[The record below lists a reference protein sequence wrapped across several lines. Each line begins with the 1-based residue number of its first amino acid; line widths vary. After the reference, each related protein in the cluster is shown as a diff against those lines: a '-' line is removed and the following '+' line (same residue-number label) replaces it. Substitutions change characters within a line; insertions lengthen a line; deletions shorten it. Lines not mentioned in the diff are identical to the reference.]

1 MSMTASS
8 FPLTWRSSALLVAGS
23 FLVVG
28 CTSSSEPP
36 INDPNQSPD
45 ALRSAGCLAK
55 LDSRPIAPLMVQ
67 LQARTLSTK
76 TATTGKTPAVNGPD
90 QSARLLAPVDVTFR
104 VTVPAN
110 TPADAEIFI
119 AGDFQGWNPGSEAHR
134 FTRVSAGLY
143 AITLAL
149 KDNTA
154 IQFKI
159 TRGSWETVEKG
170 SQGEELQNRVFQ
182 VAGPETAEIMVA
194 SWANTAPAPPRTI
207 VGDIDEM
214 SVPGL
219 LDGRRVW
226 VYLPPGYASDVDTCY
241 PVLYMLDGQNL
252 FDSSTAFLGNEWDVD
267 QTLEDTIAAGH
278 VQPVIVVA
286 IDNGG
291 EARVAEY
298 TPFASPDFE
307 GSGQGEA
314 HLQAIEEVL
323 IPFVNDNFRALLG
336 PQNTGISGSSL
347 GGLMSLYAAY
357 AHGDTFGAI
366 GALSPSLWWNDENLR
381 QFVETSSRPERAR
394 IYMDMGTMESSS
406 GGDENNNG
414 VDDNVDHLR
423 ALRDVLVAQGFTL
436 GVNLE
441 VVEDEGGRH
450 NEDDWR
456 RRFPD
461 TLHYLFPPPLQ
472 FVSPPAR

>member
-1 MSMTASS
+1 MRTYSS
-8 FPLTWRSSALLVAGS
+8 LSRWFAALLVTGS
-23 FLVVG
+23 LVVAG
-28 CTSSSEPP
+28 CTSSSEQQVQ
-36 INDPNQSPD
+36 DPTQAPD
-45 ALRSAGCLAK
+45 ESELRSAGCLAK
-55 LDSRPIAPLMVQ
+55 LTARPDAPLLAQ
-67 LQARTLSTK
+67 LRVE
-76 TATTGKTPAVNGPD
+76 ATSSSAASEAPT
-90 QSARLLAPVDVTFR
+90 SSEWARLLAPVDVTFR

-119 AGDFQGWNPGSEAHR
+119 AGDFQGWNPASEGHR
-134 FTRVSAGLY
+134 FTRESAGVY

-149 KDNTA
+149 EDSTTIA
-154 IQFKI
+154 FKL

-182 VAGPETAEIMVA
+182 VAGPETAELTVA
-194 SWANTAPAPPRTI
+194 SWADTAPAPPRTL

-214 SVPGL
+214 SVPGF

-241 PVLYMLDGQNL
+241 PVLYMLDGQNI
-252 FDSSTAFLGNEWDVD
+252 FDSSTAFLGNEWNVD
-267 QTLEDTIAAGH
+267 QALEDTIAART
-278 VQPVIVVA
+278 VRPVIVVG

-291 EARVAEY
+291 GARIAEY
-298 TPFASPDFE
+298 TPFASSEFE

-314 HLQAIEEVL
+314 HLKSITDGL
-323 IPFVNDNFRALLG
+323 IPFINDNFRALLG
-336 PQNTGISGSSL
+336 PENTGISGSSL

-357 AHGDTFGAI
+357 ADTETFGAI

-381 QFVETSSRPERAR
+381 HFVEASNKPEKAR

-406 GGDENNNG
+406 GADENNNG

-423 ALRDVLVAQGFTL
+423 ALRDVMTAQGFVL
-436 GVNLE
+436 GEDLE

-450 NEDDWR
+450 TEADWR
-456 RRFPD
+456 ERFPG
-461 TLHYLFPPPLQ
+461 TLHYLFPPAP
-472 FVSPPAR
+472 